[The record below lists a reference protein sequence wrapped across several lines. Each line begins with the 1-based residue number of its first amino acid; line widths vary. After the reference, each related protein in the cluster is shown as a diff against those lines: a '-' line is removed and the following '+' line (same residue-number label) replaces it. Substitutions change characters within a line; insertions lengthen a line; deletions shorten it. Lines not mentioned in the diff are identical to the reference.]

1 MGAVDDLEES
11 DRRFLKRSVPVAAFI
26 GGLCCFTPV
35 VVVLLG
41 IGSVSYAVALT
52 DLLYYE
58 YRWVFQFAGLAFLL
72 GAVAVHLYMNEGVCS
87 LDEAV
92 RRRRKILNLVGLT
105 LFFGAVAYVVWL
117 YLVVEL
123 LGMGLGIW

>member
-1 MGAVDDLEES
+1 M
-11 DRRFLKRSVPVAAFI
+11 FI
-26 GGLCCFTPV
+26 SSILC
-35 VVVLLG
+35 
-41 IGSVSYAVALT
+41 SYT
-52 DLLYYE
+52 
-58 YRWVFQFAGLAFLL
+58 
-72 GAVAVHLYMNEGVCS
+72 NEGVCS